1 MYEADRT
8 RIFERKKHFLQL
20 LACRA
25 GIQLNNFPNF
35 VAVADE
41 MALDF
46 ENFRDTLTGNFP
58 TELTA
63 EQASCLDSL
72 DRSLSE
78 LNKEAWSNGAV
89 VDPSEY
95 CNIRYL
101 SARDLREFGWP
112 LEEPPLHGDE
122 FVRGMKVRRQ
132 KQADVQAVL
141 SAQRGRA

>member
-8 RIFERKKHFLQL
+8 WIFERLKRSLQL

-25 GIQLNNFPNF
+25 VIQLNNFPNF
-35 VAVADE
+35 VAFADE

-46 ENFRDTLTGNFP
+46 ENFRDALTGNFR

-78 LNKEAWSNGAV
+78 LSIAAWSNGGCRG
-89 VDPSEY
+89 PSRMVQHSIPG
-95 CNIRYL
+95 CQS
-101 SARDLREFGWP
+101 SARIWLAT
-112 LEEPPLHGDE
+112 
-122 FVRGMKVRRQ
+122 RGTTPAWQ
-132 KQADVQAVL
+132 
-141 SAQRGRA
+141 

>member
-1 MYEADRT
+1 MYQADRT
-8 RIFERKKHFLQL
+8 WIFERLKRSLQL

-25 GIQLNNFPNF
+25 EIQLNNFPNF

-46 ENFRDTLTGNFP
+46 ENFRDTLTGNFR

-63 EQASCLDSL
+63 EQALCLDSL
-72 DRSLSE
+72 DRSSPE

-89 VDPSEY
+89 ADSSEW

-101 SARDLREFGWP
+101 AARALREFGWP

-122 FVRGMKVRRQ
+122 FVRRKV
-132 KQADVQAVL
+132 K
-141 SAQRGRA
+141 

>member
-1 MYEADRT
+1 MHEADRT
-8 RIFERKKHFLQL
+8 RIFERLKHSLQL

-25 GIQLNNFPNF
+25 EMQLNTFPDF
-35 VAVADE
+35 VPVAHE

-46 ENFRDTLTGNFP
+46 ENSRDTLTGNFP

-78 LNKEAWSNGAV
+78 SNEWSNGAV
-89 VDPSEY
+89 VDPSEGR
-95 CNIRYL
+95 NIRYL
-101 SARDLREFGWP
+101 SARALREFAWP

-122 FVRGMKVRRQ
+122 LIKVRRQ
-132 KQADVQAVL
+132 KQADVQTVL
-141 SAQRGRA
+141 SAQRGSA

>member
-8 RIFERKKHFLQL
+8 WIFERLKCSMQL

-25 GIQLNNFPNF
+25 EIQVNNFPNF

-46 ENFRDTLTGNFP
+46 ENFRDTLTGNFR

-63 EQASCLDSL
+63 EPASCLDSL

-78 LNKEAWSNGAV
+78 LNKEAWSDAAV
-89 VDPSEY
+89 VDSSE
-95 CNIRYL
+95 CRNIRHL
-101 SARDLREFGWP
+101 AARALREFGWP
-112 LEEPPLHGDE
+112 LET
-122 FVRGMKVRRQ
+122 RGTTPARR
-132 KQADVQAVL
+132 
-141 SAQRGRA
+141 